1 MANLL
6 IDEDVADH
14 RVKAD
19 FFADGGGKHAEVVD
33 ELLEVFPHLAFRED
47 RTQGPEVISG

>member
-33 ELLEVFPHLAFRED
+33 ELLKVFPHLALRED
-47 RTQGPEVISG
+47 RMQGLAVISG